1 MSELEL
7 IRIMK
12 VKEKSVKLRKRSE
25 GKWLYKGE
33 HEIKVKFL
41 TFFCLLFLSPEE
53 AAEIKMNT

>member
-1 MSELEL
+1 
-7 IRIMK
+7 MK